1 MEKRP
6 EPAGRGELEEE
17 IRDSVE
23 VKCSNQCFKMCVNVN
38 LTILYKQRQRTVSKI
53 TMYSCVVKRAL
64 IF

>member
-1 MEKRP
+1 MERKP
-6 EPAGRGELEEE
+6 EPADRGGLEEE

-23 VKCSNQCFKMCVNVN
+23 VKCSNQCLKMFVNVN